1 MPGAEFGNLSDM
13 AVAGFWTRG
22 RARNKARRITVLHM
36 RANTV
41 PNRKKLCKHG
51 MAAHAREVRLMVQR
65 SMSRV
70 LVTGTVFAALALDGA
85 VAWAA
90 DEPANIVKYRQNFMK
105 ANSAHLGMIAAIVKG
120 EVSLTDEIA
129 PHAEALAEQGKLAS
143 ANLQQLFPEGTGKGA
158 AGIETHALPVIW
170 EQWDEFE
177 QAAQNFEEES
187 AKLAEVA
194 AGGDMTAIAQQVGAF
209 GKKACGGCHEDFRE
223 KQD

>member
-1 MPGAEFGNLSDM
+1 
-13 AVAGFWTRG
+13 
-22 RARNKARRITVLHM
+22 
-36 RANTV
+36 
-41 PNRKKLCKHG
+41 
-51 MAAHAREVRLMVQR
+51 MVQR

-70 LVTGTVFAALALDGA
+70 LVTGTVLAALALGGA
-85 VAWAA
+85 VAFAA
-90 DEPANIVKYRQNFMK
+90 DEPANIVKYRQTFMK

-129 PHAEALAEQGKLAS
+129 PHAEALAQQGKLAS

-158 AGIETHALPVIW
+158 DVETHALPVIW
-170 EQWDEFE
+170 EQWGEFE

-194 AGGDMTAIAQQVGAF
+194 AGGDMTAIAQQVGTF
-209 GKKACGGCHEDFRE
+209 GRNACGGCHEDFRE

>member
-1 MPGAEFGNLSDM
+1 
-13 AVAGFWTRG
+13 
-22 RARNKARRITVLHM
+22 
-36 RANTV
+36 
-41 PNRKKLCKHG
+41 

-70 LVTGTVFAALALDGA
+70 LVTGTVFAALALGGA

-194 AGGDMTAIAQQVGAF
+194 AGGDMTAIAQQVGTF
-209 GKKACGGCHEDFRE
+209 GRNACGGCHEDFRE